1 MDELKQIKLNILKG
15 KIKEINDIESQEQTA
30 KPMLRKTLKAA
41 KKSVASQSNNEEQ
54 KALRRKKGM
63 LVQLMY
69 YINKRDFRLNN
80 QK

>member
-1 MDELKQIKLNILKG
+1 MDELKEKKLNILKG
-15 KIKEINDIESQEQTA
+15 KIKEINDIESKEQE
-30 KPMLRKTLKAA
+30 KIPVRKTKSKKAITPQTDHE
-41 KKSVASQSNNEEQ
+41 KQI
-54 KALRRKKGM
+54 ALRRKKGL

>member
-1 MDELKQIKLNILKG
+1 MDELKEKKLNILKG
-15 KIKEINDIESQEQTA
+15 KIKEINDIESKEQELIHTKKGTKSKKATTPQTDH
-30 KPMLRKTLKAA
+30 
-41 KKSVASQSNNEEQ
+41 EEQ
-54 KALRRKKGM
+54 IALRRKKGL

>member
-1 MDELKQIKLNILKG
+1 MDELKEKKLNILKG
-15 KIKEINDIESQEQTA
+15 KIKEINDIESKEQELL
-30 KPMLRKTLKAA
+30 PVRKTKSKKAA
-41 KKSVASQSNNEEQ
+41 NPQTDHEEQ
-54 KALRRKKGM
+54 IALRRKKGL

>member
-1 MDELKQIKLNILKG
+1 MKKG
-15 KIKEINDIESQEQTA
+15 TKSKKAITPQTDH
-30 KPMLRKTLKAA
+30 
-41 KKSVASQSNNEEQ
+41 EEQ
-54 KALRRKKGM
+54 IALRRKKGL

>member
-1 MDELKQIKLNILKG
+1 MDELKQKKLNILKG
-15 KIKEINDIESQEQTA
+15 KIKEINDIESQEQTE

-41 KKSVASQSNNEEQ
+41 KKAITPQTDHEEQ
-54 KALRRKKGM
+54 VALRRKKGM

-80 QK
+80 Q

>member
-1 MDELKQIKLNILKG
+1 MDELKQKKLEILKG
-15 KIKEINDIESQEQTA
+15 KIKEINEQESHEQKEKTRKWAKSRWPEQLSQE
-30 KPMLRKTLKAA
+30 
-41 KKSVASQSNNEEQ
+41 EQ
-54 KALRRKKGM
+54 RALRRKKGM

>member
-1 MDELKQIKLNILKG
+1 MDELKQKKLNILKG
-15 KIKEINDIESQEQTA
+15 KIKEINDIESKEQE
-30 KPMLRKTLKAA
+30 KIPVRKTKSKKAITP
-41 KKSVASQSNNEEQ
+41 QTDHEEQ
-54 KALRRKKGM
+54 IALRRKKGL